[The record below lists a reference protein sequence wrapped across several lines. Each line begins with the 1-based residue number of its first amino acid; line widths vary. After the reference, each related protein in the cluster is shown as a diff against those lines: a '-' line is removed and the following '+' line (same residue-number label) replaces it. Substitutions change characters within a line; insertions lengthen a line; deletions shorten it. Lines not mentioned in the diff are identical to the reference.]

1 MDKRSFSV
9 VKPKHNRTQNNL
21 RATALAAVF
30 LVWAPGSWA
39 QQAGGTTFQNT
50 NSIVIPA
57 AGPAFPIPAAP
68 YPSVI
73 AVSNLSG
80 QITSVTLNLI
90 QFTHSSPDT
99 VDIMLAGPGGQKVL
113 LMSDAGGVD
122 PVGGLILN
130 FADSSTGFLPDSTRI
145 FSGSFRPSNYETGP
159 DVFPTPA
166 PSGALNSSFSVFD
179 GTNPNGLWRL
189 YAVGDSSSPNGGSIS
204 GGWQLS
210 ITTASPPAI
219 IKQPQDQTVSPGSTA
234 QFVVEVSGTP
244 PFAYQWLRNGQVLVP
259 FGQGTDTLRIPNI
272 GPQHAGLYSVVV
284 LGSATQSVVQS
295 RLASLFVRGPIQV
308 PPPDDQIVL
317 PDTDVT
323 FYAAPSG
330 DPPFRFQ
337 WRRNGIWLPGETNST
352 LRRLR
357 VRATDGGHYS
367 YIAQSGGGARTSE
380 PGLLKVLEANG
391 PPPAD
396 DFRLRPVL
404 TTDHGILQ
412 GTSEK
417 ATFEPGEPLAI
428 GGGKTMWI
436 EWRPA
441 KTGIVR
447 FTMLGSAFDTIL
459 TVFPQNANGSIDI
472 SRVITRDEDRA
483 GFYTSQFDFNA
494 QAGQSYFVQL
504 DGFGI
509 GGDGGEF
516 TLKWDL
522 EPSNARTPVI
532 VTNPVPQSV
541 APGDKVTFS
550 AVVEPNPAGLP
561 PQTFQWFFNG
571 IPLSNETS
579 PTLTIPSAQSR
590 NVGFYSL
597 RVSNGFGIAV
607 FSPPV
612 VLQLGLPA
620 GYLMEDK
627 LEMLYLRTPSRSG
640 FQSGNPGGFLM
651 QEKGE
656 MFQAMSG
663 SGSAGEFKPI
673 GFGGMAF
680 DEGPWPAQA
689 GPKDP
694 NPCDSPLSGTLWQG
708 LSPTNTGLVQV
719 STAGSGVGTR
729 MAIYRLTGTPADL
742 FGGNPPLVCDV
753 TSVSNGVPCVA
764 TFNATNGSNY
774 TVVVEG
780 YFADAGLVQITSVMG
795 TAPPP
800 TNTLKYCLVFL
811 GGSIQL
817 SMPATNWFPAPQCQW
832 YHNGSPIT
840 DATNA
845 TLEVTDFSLS
855 DIGTY
860 SVRMSNFVGT
870 NTCDV
875 AYLDDAPPFELHY
888 SWVSTAGGTGYK
900 ITASNAAP
908 FVLET
913 TVDLAGSWTPIATN
927 PDPCLVLYYTNG
939 PPTIGPQRFYRAV
952 PWSPGP

>member
-1 MDKRSFSV
+1 

-21 RATALAAVF
+21 RATALAALF

-39 QQAGGTTFQNT
+39 QQTGGTTFQNT

-80 QITSVTLNLI
+80 EITGVTVNLI
-90 QFTHSSPDT
+90 RFTHSYPDT
-99 VDIMLAGPGGQKVL
+99 VDIMLAGPDGQKVL
-113 LMSDAGGVD
+113 LMSDAGGD
-122 PVGGLILN
+122 NPVSGLILN
-130 FADSSTGFLPDSTRI
+130 FADSSTVFLPDFTTIS
-145 FSGSFRPSNYETGP
+145 SGSFRPSNYETGL
-159 DVFPTPA
+159 DVFPA
-166 PSGALNSSFSVFD
+166 PVPPGALNSSFAVFN

-189 YAVGDSSSPNGGSIS
+189 YVVGDSSSPNGGSIS

-259 FGQGTDTLRIPNI
+259 FSQGTDTLRIPNV

-284 LGSATQSVVQS
+284 LGSATQSAVQS
-295 RLASLFVRGPIQV
+295 RLASLFVRGALVV

-357 VRATDGGHYS
+357 VQATDGGHYS
-367 YIAQSGGGARTSE
+367 YIAQSGGGARTSD
-380 PGLLKVLEANG
+380 PGLLKVLAATD
-391 PPPAD
+391 PRTPAD
-396 DFRLRPVL
+396 DFLLRPRL
-404 TTDHGILQ
+404 TNNSGILQ

-417 ATFEPGEPLAI
+417 ATSERGEPLAI

-436 EWRPA
+436 QWTP
-441 KTGIVR
+441 TNNGIVH
-447 FTMLGSAFDTIL
+447 FTMLGSSFDTIL
-459 TVFPQNANGSIDI
+459 TVFPQNANGGIDT
-472 SRVITRDEDRA
+472 SRIITRDEDRA

-494 QAGQSYFVQL
+494 QAYQLYFVQL

-516 TLKWDL
+516 TLKWEL
-522 EPSNARTPVI
+522 EPSNLRTPVI

-541 APGDKVTFS
+541 KPGDKVTFS
-550 AVVEPNPAGLP
+550 AVVEPSPVGLP

-571 IPLSNETS
+571 LALSNQTNLS
-579 PTLTIPSAQSR
+579 LTINSAQSR
-590 NVGFYSL
+590 HVGFYSL
-597 RVSNGFGIAV
+597 RVSNVFGITV

-612 VLQLGLPA
+612 GLQLGFPA
-620 GYLMEDK
+620 GYLMQDK
-627 LEMLYLRTPSRSG
+627 LEMLYLSAPGGSG
-640 FQSGNPGGFLM
+640 FQFGAPGGFVM
-651 QEKGE
+651 QEKVE
-656 MFQAMSG
+656 TLYAMSG
-663 SGSAGEFKPI
+663 SGGGGEFKPI
-673 GFGGMAF
+673 GFGGTVF
-680 DEGPWPAQA
+680 DEGPWPAQP

-708 LSPTNTGLVQV
+708 LSPTNTGRVQV
-719 STAGSGVGTR
+719 STAGSGVPTR
-729 MAIYRLTGTPADL
+729 MAIYLLTGTSADI

-753 TSVSNGVPCVA
+753 SSVSNGVPCVA
-764 TFNATNGSNY
+764 TFSATNGSNY
-774 TVVVEG
+774 TIVVEG
-780 YFADAGLVQITSVMG
+780 YSALTNTVQITSVMG

-800 TNTLKYCLVFL
+800 TCNLKYCLVFL

-832 YHNGSPIT
+832 YRNGIPIT

-845 TLEVTDFSLS
+845 TLDVMNFALS

-860 SVRMSNFVGT
+860 SVRMSNFVST

-913 TVDLAGSWTPIATN
+913 TTDLAGLWTPIATN

-939 PPTIGPQRFYRAV
+939 PPVIGPQRFYRAV